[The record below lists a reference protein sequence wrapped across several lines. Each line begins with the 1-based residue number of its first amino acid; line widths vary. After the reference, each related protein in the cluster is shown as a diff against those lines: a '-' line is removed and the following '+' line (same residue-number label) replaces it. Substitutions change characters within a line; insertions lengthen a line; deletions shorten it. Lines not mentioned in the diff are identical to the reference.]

1 MASPRHVTRHRRS
14 HPRLGAAL
22 VAALVAVVLVSCSG
36 GSDASPDTS
45 EVGGPAS
52 IDIESTTTDPLADV
66 AAAGS
71 PAVGICRPVLPA
83 EERRAAFET
92 RPSVRCTQPH
102 GGEVVASFEIP
113 PATADAITPELIEAG
128 GAPFEAAMGETA
140 NSCSGPANTA
150 IQEIIDIDLAGT
162 PFSGAFQATILDGT
176 YFVPS
181 PDEWRS
187 GERWMVCQVT
197 AVAPDGSSVAFT
209 GPLAGLGRQ
218 RLLPP
223 ELGTCVDDQLTFA
236 VCEGDVSRAVASG
249 NVDAGDPPTDVVA
262 LDGCLTLV
270 DHLGAEVPA
279 GRTLRTEVRAIDE
292 DTSAVYCLVSG
303 PEPLPIG

>member
-1 MASPRHVTRHRRS
+1 MAPPRRAAPSRRS
-14 HPRLGAAL
+14 HPRLRPALAAAL
-22 VAALVAVVLVSCSG
+22 AAVVLVSCSG
-36 GSDASPDTS
+36 GSDAGPGTS

-83 EERRAAFET
+83 DERRAAFET
-92 RPSVRCTQPH
+92 RPSVRCTEPH
-102 GGEVVASFEIP
+102 GGEVVASFELP
-113 PATADAITPELIEAG
+113 PSTADTITAELIEAG
-128 GAPFEAAMGETA
+128 GAEFEAAMGETA
-140 NSCSGPANTA
+140 NTCSGPANEA
-150 IQEIIDIDLAGT
+150 IQEIVDIDLSGT
-162 PFSGAFQATILDGT
+162 PFSGAFQATILDGS
-176 YFVPS
+176 YFLPS

-197 AVAPDGSSVAFT
+197 AVAPDGTSVAFA
-209 GPLAGLGRQ
+209 GPLAGLGRN
-218 RLLPP
+218 RMLPP

-249 NVDAGDPPTDVVA
+249 NVDAGDPPTDAVA
-262 LDGCLTLV
+262 LEGCRTLV
-270 DHLGAEVPA
+270 DHLGAEVPDD
-279 GRTLRTEVRAIDE
+279 RTLRTEVRALDE

-303 PEPLPIG
+303 PEPLPTA